1 VHTATDVSRASEARA
16 ADLDAFAAAVAHELR
31 TPLSAVAGEVEIAL
45 RRERTAG
52 EYREALERIAAGV
65 AELVEMSADLALVGE
80 PPGAA
85 AGAADL
91 GAILS
96 RVRERYK
103 GRQDMAIDVEF
114 PAATRVI
121 GGETHLAR
129 AIVLVV
135 EHALRYRKG
144 HAALQLRGCVGASN
158 GPVRLV
164 IEAHSSGFWP
174 RAWRALSPAAAA
186 VPVPLRLRTVLWILA
201 HSGGALSVDSASG
214 VERVCIDLQSCP

>member
-1 VHTATDVSRASEARA
+1 MATDVSSVSEAGA
-16 ADLDAFAAAVAHELR
+16 ADLDAFAAAVAHEIR

-45 RRERTAG
+45 RRDRTAA

-96 RVRERYK
+96 RVRDRYK
-103 GRQDMAIDVEF
+103 DRQEIAVDVEF
-114 PAATRVI
+114 PAATRVT
-121 GGETHLAR
+121 GDEAHLAR
-129 AIVLVV
+129 AIVLLL
-135 EHALRYRKG
+135 EHALRYRKD
-144 HAALQLRGCVGASN
+144 HAALQLHGCVGASD
-158 GPVRLV
+158 GRVRLV
-164 IEAHSSGFWP
+164 IEASSSGFWP
-174 RAWRALSPAAAA
+174 RAWRALSPAAAPG
-186 VPVPLRLRTVLWILA
+186 PVPLRLRTVLRILA

-214 VERVCIDLQSCP
+214 VERVYIDLQSCP

>member
-1 VHTATDVSRASEARA
+1 VSSAGDAVP
-16 ADLDAFAAAVAHELR
+16 ADLDAFAAAVAHEIR

-45 RRERTAG
+45 RRDRTAG

-96 RVRERYK
+96 RVRDRYK
-103 GRQDMAIDVEF
+103 GRQDVAIDVEC
-114 PAATRVI
+114 PAATRVR
-121 GGETHLAR
+121 GDEAHLAR
-129 AIVLVV
+129 AIVLLL

-144 HAALQLRGCVGASN
+144 HAALQLRGGTAAPDA
-158 GPVRLV
+158 PVRLAV
-164 IEAHSSGFWP
+164 EAHPSGFWP
-174 RAWRALSPAAAA
+174 RAWRALATDAGGAPM
-186 VPVPLRLRTVLWILA
+186 PLRLRTVLWILA
-201 HSGGALSVDSASG
+201 HSGGALCLDSASG
-214 VERVCIDLQSCP
+214 VERIHIDLQSCP

>member
-1 VHTATDVSRASEARA
+1 MATDVSSASEAGA
-16 ADLDAFAAAVAHELR
+16 ADLDAFAAAVAHEIR

-45 RRERTAG
+45 RRDRTAA

-96 RVRERYK
+96 RVRDRYK
-103 GRQDMAIDVEF
+103 DRQEIAVDVEF
-114 PAATRVI
+114 PAATRVT
-121 GGETHLAR
+121 GDEAHLAR
-129 AIVLVV
+129 AIVLLL
-135 EHALRYRKG
+135 EHALRYRKD
-144 HAALQLRGCVGASN
+144 HAALQLHGCVGASD
-158 GPVRLV
+158 GRVRLV
-164 IEAHSSGFWP
+164 IEASSSGFWP
-174 RAWRALSPAAAA
+174 RAWRALSPAAAPG
-186 VPVPLRLRTVLWILA
+186 PVPLRLRTVLRILA

-214 VERVCIDLQSCP
+214 VERVYIDLQSCP

>member
-1 VHTATDVSRASEARA
+1 MATDVSSASEARA
-16 ADLDAFAAAVAHELR
+16 ADLDAFAAAVAHEIR

-45 RRERTAG
+45 RRDRTAA

-96 RVRERYK
+96 RVRDRYK
-103 GRQDMAIDVEF
+103 DRQEIAVDVEF
-114 PAATRVI
+114 PAATRVT
-121 GGETHLAR
+121 GDEAHLAR
-129 AIVLVV
+129 AIVLLL
-135 EHALRYRKG
+135 EHALRYRKD
-144 HAALQLRGCVGASN
+144 HAALQLHGCVGASD
-158 GPVRLV
+158 GRVRLV
-164 IEAHSSGFWP
+164 IEASSSGFWP
-174 RAWRALSPAAAA
+174 RAWRALSPAAAPG
-186 VPVPLRLRTVLWILA
+186 PVPLRLRTVLRILA

-214 VERVCIDLQSCP
+214 VERVYIDLQSCP

>member
-1 VHTATDVSRASEARA
+1 MATDVSSASEARA
-16 ADLDAFAAAVAHELR
+16 ADLDAFAAAVAHEIR

-45 RRERTAG
+45 RRDRTAA

-96 RVRERYK
+96 RVRDRYK
-103 GRQDMAIDVEF
+103 GRQEIAVDVEF
-114 PAATRVI
+114 PAATRVR
-121 GGETHLAR
+121 GDEAHLAR
-129 AIVLVV
+129 AIVLLL
-135 EHALRYRKG
+135 EHALRYRRD
-144 HAALQLRGCVGASN
+144 HSALQLHGCVAASN

-164 IEAHSSGFWP
+164 IAAHPSGFWP
-174 RAWRALSPAAAA
+174 RAWRSLSPTAAAA
-186 VPVPLRLRTVLWILA
+186 PVPLRLRTVLWILA
-201 HSGGALSVDSASG
+201 HSGGALTVDSASG
-214 VERVCIDLQSCP
+214 VERVYIDFLSCP

>member
-1 VHTATDVSRASEARA
+1 VSSAGEAGA
-16 ADLDAFAAAVAHELR
+16 ADLDAFAAAVAHEIR

-45 RRERTAG
+45 RRDRTAG

-103 GRQDMAIDVEF
+103 GRPEIAVDVEF
-114 PAATRVI
+114 PAATRVS
-121 GGETHLAR
+121 GDEAHLAR
-129 AIVLVV
+129 AIVLVL
-135 EHALRYRKG
+135 EHALRYRKD
-144 HAALQLRGCVGASN
+144 HAALELRGCVGASD

-164 IEAHSSGFWP
+164 IEAHPSGFWP

-186 VPVPLRLRTVLWILA
+186 APVPLRLRTALWILA
-201 HSGGALSVDSASG
+201 HSGGALTVDSASG
-214 VERVCIDLQSCP
+214 VERVSIDLQSCP